1 MFWRNIATLYVK
13 YFHAAMRRRNIV
25 IHKIRRTLPGRN
37 LSAASVN
44 QSVMLAALPWPLGS
58 ALSLI
63 NHSYWVAAAAWSPWL
78 HAPSSWSS
86 SLLSPY
92 TSRRSA
98 QTDSSFSHLG
108 EKEHT
113 VRQTTAIPDTGN
125 DNTLWV
131 KNKPLWGL
139 LLPVTSS
146 DVHWFS
152 KFFHWQTH

>member
-1 MFWRNIATLYVK
+1 
-13 YFHAAMRRRNIV
+13 MRRRNIV
-25 IHKIRRTLPGRN
+25 IHKMIKTLPGRN

-113 VRQTTAIPDTGN
+113 PFDRRRRYRIQ
-125 DNTLWV
+125 
-131 KNKPLWGL
+131 
-139 LLPVTSS
+139 VTII
-146 DVHWFS
+146 HCES
-152 KFFHWQTH
+152 KTSHYRPNLTRNFIRCSLIFKIISPTDSLVNLQ